1 MEGHWLTIPEY
12 STYRNK
18 SVSTIRRY
26 IKSNRVTYKLDD
38 GKYLIFVS
46 DENYQNKKSIIEK
59 EEMELR
65 FKVLELEARIRT
77 LEEENND
84 LRMLV
89 NIYESTNQQHEQLP
103 ELPNEI

>member
-12 STYRNK
+12 SAYRNK

-26 IKSNRVTYKLDD
+26 IKSNRVNYKLDD

-46 DENYQNKKSIIEK
+46 DQNYQNKKAAIEK

-65 FKVLELEARIRT
+65 FKVLELEAKIRS

-89 NIYESTNQQHEQLP
+89 NIYENKNQPNEQLP

>member
-26 IKSNRVTYKLDD
+26 IKSNRIQYKLDD

-46 DENYQNKKSIIEK
+46 DQNYQKKIDSQEK
-59 EEMELR
+59 EEMSLR
-65 FKVLELEARIRT
+65 FKLLELEAKIRV
-77 LEEENND
+77 LEEENDD

-89 NIYESTNQQHEQLP
+89 NLYENKTESKVSLP